1 MKLQSGGY
9 EMKSVLICNQKG
21 GSGKSTIADN
31 LAWSLERTGTPYS
44 FYDLDGQGG
53 VVHETAE
60 APDAAV
66 AIIDTPGALQ
76 PQLREWITEAGVIL
90 IPTKMTRMD
99 MQPLQRMMALVRTAG
114 CPVLYIL
121 NGANRFRAAAA
132 FEEWFREAAGEAE
145 ILKLPQSEQIVQA
158 AAYGIS
164 VVEYAPKSPAAA
176 AMLDIVNAVWSK
188 LGLPR
193 DDGKSSAKM

>member
-1 MKLQSGGY
+1 
-9 EMKSVLICNQKG
+9 MKSVLICNQKG

-53 VVHETAE
+53 VIHETTE
-60 APDAAV
+60 MPDAEVAV
-66 AIIDTPGALQ
+66 IDTPGALQ
-76 PQLREWITEAGVIL
+76 PQLGEWITEASVII

-99 MQPLQRMMALVRTAG
+99 MQPLQRMMALVGTAE
-114 CPVLYIL
+114 CPVLYVL

-132 FEEWFREAAGEAE
+132 FEEWFRETAGEAE
-145 ILKLPQSEQIVQA
+145 ILKLPQSEQIAQA
-158 AAYGIS
+158 AAYGVSI
-164 VVEYAPKSPAAA
+164 VEYAPKSPAAA
-176 AMLDIVNAVWSK
+176 AMLDIVNAVWLK

-193 DDGKSSAKM
+193 DGGQNSMKK